1 MNNKTIVEI
10 AKLYTKERIFI
21 LSKFKEITVLVD
33 DEQEQKKKKAQVEV
47 KNEYEGLTKSQ
58 IRAKKQQERA
68 QKRKERKERIRQKKP
83 WHPLRVL
90 RGIGLFFLLIIKI
103 IFFPYVYAYWKI
115 RDSIKF
121 LLRNDSEDLDRTLIS
136 VEDGDTISEG
146 YIDEKGFLR
155 SLPMFY
161 FIAGTL
167 GAVIAI
173 FISFEFMKP
182 VWYAIRDFFVNFS
195 WANAWAL
202 FVDILEA
209 IYVTFLWEMVLK
221 PAGLGIW
228 AALQYLFAG
237 ERFWVPL
244 TILIALGVGIIII
257 AVIFSEADFS
267 GKFIKKLKAFFS
279 SILNFPRMLWKW
291 IKNGYQGFQKGISR
305 FTFGNDKIEFYQ
317 KRFFYRIVIYSSI
330 TTLWIVITVITLVIA
345 SEAAEVPIEH
355 YDILYPVV
363 LIIIGFANGILL
375 LAFLSWL
382 IGLLSG
388 KKYIVNPAE
397 FEKYKEERAKAKEAK
412 MKEKEEKKQ
421 EKIEKRKKSSN

>member
-1 MNNKTIVEI
+1 MHDE
-10 AKLYTKERIFI
+10 
-21 LSKFKEITVLVD
+21 
-33 DEQEQKKKKAQVEV
+33 EQEQMDVDKEEKKKE
-47 KNEYEGLTKSQ
+47 EYEGLTKSQ
-58 IRAKKQQERA
+58 KRAKKQQERA
-68 QKRKERKERIRQKKP
+68 QRRRERKERIKQKKP
-83 WHPLRVL
+83 WHPLRIL
-90 RGIGLFFLLIIKI
+90 RGIGIFFLVILKI

-121 LLRNDSEDLDRTLIS
+121 LLRNDKEDLDRKLIS
-136 VEDGDTISEG
+136 EDNGDEIPEG

-173 FISFEFMKP
+173 FISFEFMDP
-182 VWYAIRDFFVNFS
+182 VWAAIRDFFVEFS
-195 WANAWAL
+195 WSTAWAL

-228 AALQYLFAG
+228 TALQFLFAG

-244 TILIALGVGIIII
+244 IILIALGVGIIII

-267 GKFIKKLKAFFS
+267 GKFIKKVKAFFS
-279 SILNFPRMLWKW
+279 TIFNFPRMLWKW
-291 IKNGYQGFQKGISR
+291 IKQGYQAFQKGISR
-305 FTFGNDKIEFYQ
+305 FTFGNDKLDYYQ
-317 KRFFYRIVIYSSI
+317 KRFFYRVVLYSSI
-330 TTLWIVITVITLVIA
+330 VTLWIVVTVITLVIA
-345 SEAAEVPIEH
+345 SEAAEVPIEN

-363 LIIIGFANGILL
+363 LVIIGFANGILL

-388 KKYIVNPAE
+388 DKYIVDPKE
-397 FEKYKEERAKAKEAK
+397 FTKYKEDKQKA
-412 MKEKEEKKQ
+412 KEEKKQ
-421 EKIEKRKKSSN
+421 ARAERRKKVTAKTD

>member
-1 MNNKTIVEI
+1 MQDK
-10 AKLYTKERIFI
+10 
-21 LSKFKEITVLVD
+21 
-33 DEQEQKKKKAQVEV
+33 EQEQVDVDKDKKD
-47 KNEYEGLTKSQ
+47 EYEGLTKSQ

-68 QKRKERKERIRQKKP
+68 QRRRERKERIKQKKP
-83 WHPLRVL
+83 WHPLRIL
-90 RGIGLFFLLIIKI
+90 RGIGIFFLVIIKI

-121 LLRNDSEDLDRTLIS
+121 LLRNDKEDLDRKLIS
-136 VEDGDTISEG
+136 KDDGDEIPDG

-167 GAVIAI
+167 GALIAI
-173 FISFEFMKP
+173 FISFDFMKP
-182 VWYAIRDFFVNFS
+182 VWNAIRDFFVEFS
-195 WANAWAL
+195 WVTAWAL

-221 PAGLGIW
+221 PAGLWIW
-228 AALQYLFAG
+228 EALKFLFAG

-244 TILIALGVGIIII
+244 SILIALGVGIIII

-267 GKFIKKLKAFFS
+267 GKFIKKIKAFFS
-279 SILNFPRMLWKW
+279 TIFNFPKMLWKW
-291 IKNGYQGFQKGISR
+291 IKQGYQAFQRAISR
-305 FTFGNDKIEFYQ
+305 FTFGNDKLDFYQ
-317 KRFFYRIVIYSSI
+317 KRFFYRVVLYSSI
-330 TTLWIVITVITLVIA
+330 VTLWIVITVITLVIS
-345 SEAAEVPIEH
+345 SEFADVAIEN

-363 LIIIGFANGILL
+363 LVIIGFANGILL

-388 KKYIVNPAE
+388 ERYIVDPKE
-397 FEKYKEERAKAKEAK
+397 FAKYKEDKKKAKEERK
-412 MKEKEEKKQ
+412 KVRVEKK
-421 EKIEKRKKSSN
+421 KKVNPEND